1 MTTSS
6 QMLMIHSF
14 SICMELVSE
23 SFVRGMHPS
32 HIRHCS
38 CHELEISQ
46 ILVITGILGLMWD
59 VNVWKL
65 YSTGHPS

>member
-23 SFVRGMHPS
+23 SFVWG
-32 HIRHCS
+32 IQA
-38 CHELEISQ
+38 ISEGTA
-46 ILVITGILGLMWD
+46 LVM
-59 VNVWKL
+59 
-65 YSTGHPS
+65 S